1 MNKCSAV
8 PLALG
13 AAFAALLCL
22 ARRRQ
27 PGQFSDDEVHKQLR
41 RIHEDLFVQRRL
53 SVESRRVLND
63 AHRLIHGVTKS
74 LEKQSS

>member
-8 PLALG
+8 PFALG

-22 ARRRQ
+22 ARRRHPEQ
-27 PGQFSDDEVHKQLR
+27 VSDADVQKQLR
-41 RIHEDLFVQRRL
+41 QIHNDLFVQRRL
-53 SVESRRVLND
+53 SIHTQSVLND

-74 LEKQSS
+74 LEKQPS